1 MHVSQKTGLAVGT
14 LALLLCAPFALAQSE
29 TANAASGQTPQA
41 QTQAQAQALPQA
53 HTQLTPLQ
61 KAAQKL
67 SDDLDQALSQ
77 SNFDALARQSIREQ
91 AAVLVEAANQL
102 AAGEHPKNKDV
113 HRAEKKLMKAFDT
126 GLFEVEQTGQLN
138 LDMANYQD
146 AAKPH
151 KKHHWGL

>member
-1 MHVSQKTGLAVGT
+1 MGT
-14 LALLLCAPFALAQSE
+14 LALLLCAPLAFAQSE
-29 TANAASGQTPQA
+29 TANAASA
-41 QTQAQAQALPQA
+41 QTQAQM
-53 HTQLTPLQ
+53 QLTPLQ

-77 SNFDALARQSIREQ
+77 SNFNALARQSIREQ

-102 AAGEHPKNKDV
+102 AAGQHPKHKDV
-113 HRAEKKLMKAFDT
+113 RRAEKKLMNAFDT
-126 GLFEVEQTGQLN
+126 GLFEVEQDGQLN
-138 LDMANYQD
+138 LDLADYQD